1 MEMAR
6 TEVVSAGMEA
16 AQAERLAA
24 IVTDHYERRGKAL
37 WGLARR
43 LGASEDQAGDVVQE
57 AHVRLWRELLNGTAI
72 VDLDAWS
79 FRVTYRLVMDHHR
92 LGRRIR
98 ELAGRLADVR
108 TLAMSHALDEALS
121 LWPLVDKLPHRERV
135 TLYLR
140 YRADLSF
147 EQIGEVMGITAA
159 SARAYSSRAI
169 ERLREALSSAPEG
182 DRHA

>member
-1 MEMAR
+1 L
-6 TEVVSAGMEA
+6 T
-16 AQAERLAA
+16 
-24 IVTDHYERRGKAL
+24 I
-37 WGLARR
+37 
-43 LGASEDQAGDVVQE
+43 
-57 AHVRLWRELLNGTAI
+57 
-72 VDLDAWS
+72 
-79 FRVTYRLVMDHHR
+79 
-92 LGRRIR
+92 
-98 ELAGRLADVR
+98 
-108 TLAMSHALDEALS
+108 SHALDDALS
-121 LWPLVDKLPHRERV
+121 LWPIVDRLPARERV